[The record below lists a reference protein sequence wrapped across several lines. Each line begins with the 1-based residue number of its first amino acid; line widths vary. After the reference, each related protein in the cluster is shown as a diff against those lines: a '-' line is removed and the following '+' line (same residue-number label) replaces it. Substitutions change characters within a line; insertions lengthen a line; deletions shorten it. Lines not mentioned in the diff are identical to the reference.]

1 MQRVYIIVHGKV
13 QGVFFRA
20 NTKQAA
26 LSLGLTGYARNNEDG
41 SVEVI
46 AEGPEDKVKELIEF
60 CKKGPER
67 AKVTKVDVNYSEAT
81 GEFIDFEVR
90 H

>member
-1 MQRVYIIVHGKV
+1 MRVYIIVHGKV

-20 NTKQAA
+20 NAKKVA
-26 LSLGLTGYARNNEDG
+26 LSLGLKGYARNKEDG
-41 SVEVI
+41 SVEVV
-46 AEGPEDKVKELIEF
+46 AEGQEDKIKELIEY

-67 AKVTKVDVNYSEAT
+67 AKVNKVDVIHLEAT

>member
-1 MQRVYIIVHGKV
+1 MNRVCIIVHGKV

-20 NTKQAA
+20 NTKKAA
-26 LSLGLTGYARNNEDG
+26 LSLGLTGYARNKEDG
-41 SVEVI
+41 SVEVV
-46 AEGPEDKVKELIEF
+46 AEGPEDRLNEIIEY

-67 AKVTKVDVNYSEAT
+67 AKVTKVDVKLEKAS
-81 GEFIDFEVR
+81 GEFKNFEVK